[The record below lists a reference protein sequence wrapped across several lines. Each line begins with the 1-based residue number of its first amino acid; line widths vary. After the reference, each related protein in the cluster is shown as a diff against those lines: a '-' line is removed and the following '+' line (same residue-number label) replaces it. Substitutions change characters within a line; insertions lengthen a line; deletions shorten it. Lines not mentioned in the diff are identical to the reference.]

1 VTVYLRRWR
10 WTPPVWTLALPVL
23 IFLIVLYAWPVGS
36 VLAISVTDPHL
47 GVQHYRQLLG
57 SGVYGLVFLAT
68 LRLAI
73 TVTLATVVLG
83 YPMAFFL
90 TIATER
96 QRRWVIF
103 LILVP
108 SWTSVLV
115 RTYGW
120 LVLLGREGIV
130 NGLLVILRVIRQP
143 LPLLYNGVVVGLA
156 MVEILLPF
164 LVLPLF
170 NTMRSIDL
178 NLMQAASG
186 LGAGRLNSFLRIY
199 LPLSMP
205 GVIAGASIVFVLS
218 LGFFITPTL
227 LGSRHNLTVSMLIMQ
242 QFTSVLDWGFGAT
255 LATVLLSIALLALAG
270 LSWIARGVAS
280 ARSAS

>member
-1 VTVYLRRWR
+1 
-10 WTPPVWTLALPVL
+10 
-23 IFLIVLYAWPVGS
+23 
-36 VLAISVTDPHL
+36 L

>member
-1 VTVYLRRWR
+1 MTDHQRNSR
-10 WTPPVWTLALPVL
+10 WTPPVWSLAVPVL
-23 IFLIVLYAWPVGS
+23 LFLAVCYAFPVGS
-36 VLAISVTDPHL
+36 VLAISVTDPGWGL
-47 GVQHYRQLLG
+47 QHYRQLLG
-57 SGVYGLVFLAT
+57 ASVYGHVFLAT
-68 LRLAI
+68 LRLAG
-73 TVTLATVVLG
+73 TVTLATVLLG
-83 YPMAFFL
+83 YPMAYFL

-120 LVLLGREGIV
+120 LVLLGRFGIV
-130 NGLLVILRVIRQP
+130 NGLLMTLGVIHQP

-186 LGAGRLNSFLRIY
+186 LGAGRIDSFLRVY
-199 LPLSMP
+199 LPLSLP

-227 LGSRHNLTVSMLIMQ
+227 LGSRHDLTVSMLIMQ
-242 QFTSVLDWGFGAT
+242 QFTSVLDWGFGAA
-255 LATVLLSIALLALAG
+255 LATALLITALLALGG
-270 LSWIARGVAS
+270 LAWIGRGTTATGRAS
-280 ARSAS
+280 

>member
-10 WTPPVWTLALPVL
+10 WTPPVWTLAVPVL
-23 IFLIVLYAWPVGS
+23 IFLVVLYAWPVGS

-47 GVQHYRQLLG
+47 GMQHYRQLLG

-130 NGLLVILRVIRQP
+130 NGLLVTLRVIRQP

-156 MVEILLPF
+156 MMEILLPF

-178 NLMQAASG
+178 NLIQAASG

-255 LATVLLSIALLALAG
+255 LATVLLSLALLALVG
-270 LSWIARGVAS
+270 LSWVARGAAS

>member
-1 VTVYLRRWR
+1 MTVYLRRWR